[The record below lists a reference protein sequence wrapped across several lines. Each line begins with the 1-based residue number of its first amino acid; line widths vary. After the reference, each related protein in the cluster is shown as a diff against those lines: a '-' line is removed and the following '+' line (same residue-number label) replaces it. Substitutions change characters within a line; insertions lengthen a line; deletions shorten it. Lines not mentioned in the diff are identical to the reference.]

1 MEQRKT
7 ISSNIA
13 FRKYFLSWMLLLLAY
28 IITEYFNLS
37 RFWDYGVWTIAL
49 LTFVL
54 FISLKKVEF
63 TKSAVYFDNKKT
75 EYESITGLK
84 VFEIQQRPFYLF
96 KTNSTR
102 IFKRYHLTE
111 LGGIGYFAIL
121 KILFSKSADT
131 ELVLAEFL
139 KLLDEKSNIPKT
151 H

>member
-13 FRKYFLSWMLLLLAY
+13 FRKYFLSCMLLLLAY

-63 TKSAVYFDNKKT
+63 T
-75 EYESITGLK
+75 
-84 VFEIQQRPFYLF
+84 
-96 KTNSTR
+96 
-102 IFKRYHLTE
+102 
-111 LGGIGYFAIL
+111 
-121 KILFSKSADT
+121 
-131 ELVLAEFL
+131 
-139 KLLDEKSNIPKT
+139 
-151 H
+151 